1 MILLDLIKLRLRL
14 RTQRRQDALRHQIAV
29 SERNAFKS
37 ARASLLRGEE
47 AISKSQAGKDNRR

>member
-14 RTQRRQDALRHQIAV
+14 RAQRHQDISRHQIAV
-29 SERNAFKS
+29 RERAAFRN